1 LIDCLTMAV
10 KGLERA
16 ALQGDISLPNSWVAV
31 GRVSRI
37 ILYPVK
43 SLAGVQ
49 VPKIQAAKSGGVSG
63 HLVDRGLMV
72 LDKKG
77 KMVTGRKHPRMW
89 LARVEQ
95 VTEDSLVLTYPGM
108 EDLFVSLGKGNSVAA
123 EVWGENCDGIDLG
136 DTASRWVSDMV
147 VEDEEAGLR
156 LVQHPHGASTRPLR
170 DSPASLA
177 PLEKPEDCP
186 LYADGYP
193 YLLLSKASLTD
204 LNTRLDEE
212 GKQEVGEDR
221 FRPNI
226 VIEGDFPGFAEDSW
240 SHVKIGDS
248 VFRNVK
254 LCTRCVFITVDPE
267 TGVKDVGGEP
277 MKTLRTYRTSLCPEE
292 REAFGSGT
300 PFFGVNLAVEKEGAM
315 SEGDTVFAPARD

>member
-1 LIDCLTMAV
+1 MAV
-10 KGLERA
+10 KGIERA
-16 ALQGDISLPNSWVAV
+16 ALQGDLSLPNSWMAV

-43 SLAGVQ
+43 ALAGVQ

-108 EDLFVSLGKGNSVAA
+108 EDLHVSLGKGNSVAA
-123 EVWGENCDGIDLG
+123 EVCGENCDGIDLG
-136 DTASRWVSDMV
+136 DAASRWVSDMV
-147 VEDEEAGLR
+147 VEDEEAGMR
-156 LVQHPHGASTRPLR
+156 LVQHPQGPSSRPLR

-193 YLLLSKASLTD
+193 YLLLSKPSLDD
-204 LNTRLDEE
+204 LNSKLDEDITRL
-212 GKQEVGEDR
+212 VGNNR
-221 FRPNI
+221 
-226 VIEGDFPGFAEDSW
+226 V
-240 SHVKIGDS
+240 
-248 VFRNVK
+248 
-254 LCTRCVFITVDPE
+254 
-267 TGVKDVGGEP
+267 
-277 MKTLRTYRTSLCPEE
+277 Y
-292 REAFGSGT
+292 
-300 PFFGVNLAVEKEGAM
+300 
-315 SEGDTVFAPARD
+315 

>member
-1 LIDCLTMAV
+1 MTQI
-10 KGLERA
+10 E
-16 ALQGDISLPNSWVAV
+16 
-31 GRVSRI
+31 
-37 ILYPVK
+37 
-43 SLAGVQ
+43 
-49 VPKIQAAKSGGVSG
+49 AAKTGGVSG

-89 LARVEQ
+89 LAGVQQVIDEGPTHFQ

-108 EDLFVSLGKGNSVAA
+108 EDLFVSLGKGEAVGA
-123 EVWGENCDGIDLG
+123 EVWGEDCDGIDLG
-136 DTASRWVSDMV
+136 DVASRWVSDMV
-147 VEDEEAGLR
+147 LEDEEAGMR
-156 LVQHPHGASTRPLR
+156 LVQHPQGPSSRPLR

-193 YLLLSKASLTD
+193 YLLLSKPSLDD
-204 LNTRLDEE
+204 LNSKLDEE
-212 GKQEVGEDR
+212 GKEEVREDR

-226 VIEGDFPGFAEDSW
+226 FIDGDFPSFAEDSW
-240 SHVKIGDS
+240 SHLKIGEA

-254 LCTRCVFITVDPE
+254 LCTRCVFITVNKDDDHLDLLDGQVDPD
-267 TGVKDVGGEP
+267 TGMKDVGGEP

-292 REAFGSGT
+292 QEVTMLILSILLT
-300 PFFGVNLAVEKEGAM
+300 WINENNN
-315 SEGDTVFAPARD
+315 

>member
-1 LIDCLTMAV
+1 
-10 KGLERA
+10 
-16 ALQGDISLPNSWVAV
+16 
-31 GRVSRI
+31 
-37 ILYPVK
+37 
-43 SLAGVQ
+43 
-49 VPKIQAAKSGGVSG
+49 
-63 HLVDRGLMV
+63 
-72 LDKKG
+72 
-77 KMVTGRKHPRMW
+77 
-89 LARVEQ
+89 
-95 VTEDSLVLTYPGM
+95 
-108 EDLFVSLGKGNSVAA
+108 
-123 EVWGENCDGIDLG
+123 
-136 DTASRWVSDMV
+136 MV

-156 LVQHPHGASTRPLR
+156 LVQHPHGASTRPPR

-254 LCTRCVFITVDPE
+254 LCTRCVFITVRQNKIVL
-267 TGVKDVGGEP
+267 GNFLRSCWIRS
-277 MKTLRTYRTSLCPEE
+277 TLRLGSRTW
-292 REAFGSGT
+292 
-300 PFFGVNLAVEKEGAM
+300 GA
-315 SEGDTVFAPARD
+315 SR